1 MARHKTIT
9 REQILESAYT
19 LVVEQGFKR
28 FTARN
33 IAAEIGCSTQPIYLE
48 FNNMAELRDAVM
60 ERIKQELTEKFNKVY
75 TNDPVIDM
83 ALTYIDFA
91 LENHNLYQAV
101 FVEDHFGVDDM
112 RSFSINAAQKRLENY
127 EAVQHLSAAQK
138 NNIISGLW
146 IVATGIADLMTSG
159 FISMSHA
166 QMIDVLQVVIQEF
179 IENGRLSG
187 NTGEDIITRAARQS
201 SQQNH
206 NGK

>member
-9 REQILESAYT
+9 REQILESAYR

-48 FNNMAELRDAVM
+48 FSNMAELREAVM
-60 ERIKQELTEKFNKVY
+60 DRIKQELTDNFDKVY
-75 TNDPVIDM
+75 TNDPVIDL

-91 LENHNLYQAV
+91 SENRNLYQAV

-112 RSFSINAAQKRLENY
+112 RAFAISSAMKRLDKHPEIGNLT
-127 EAVQHLSAAQK
+127 QMQK
-138 NNIISGLW
+138 ANVISGLW

-159 FISMSHA
+159 FITLSHA
-166 QMIDVLQVVIQEF
+166 QMVDILEVVESELI
-179 IENGRLSG
+179 NNDKLSEHR
-187 NTGEDIITRAARQS
+187 GEDIISLAARKA
-201 SQQNH
+201 NM
-206 NGK
+206 

>member
-9 REQILESAYT
+9 REQILESAYA
-19 LVVEQGFKR
+19 LVVSQGFKK

-48 FNNMAELRDAVM
+48 FSNMAELREAVM
-60 ERIKQELTEKFNKVY
+60 DKIKRELTEKFDKVY
-75 TNDPVIDM
+75 TNDPVIDL

-112 RSFSINAAQKRLENY
+112 RTFAINAALKRLDQY
-127 EAVQHLSAAQK
+127 ESVQNLSDTQK
-138 NNIISGLW
+138 GNVISGLW

-159 FISMSHA
+159 FITMSHS
-166 QMIDVLQVVIQEF
+166 QMVEILNVVIKEL
-179 IENGRLSG
+179 IENDRLSMHS
-187 NTGEDIITRAARQS
+187 GEDIIAQVTRAARE
-201 SQQNH
+201 N
-206 NGK
+206 

>member
-9 REQILESAYT
+9 REQILESAYR

-48 FNNMAELRDAVM
+48 FSNMAELREAVM
-60 ERIKQELTEKFNKVY
+60 DRIKQELTDNFDKVY
-75 TNDPVIDM
+75 TNDPVIDL

-91 LENHNLYQAV
+91 SENRNLYQAV

-112 RSFSINAAQKRLENY
+112 RAFAISSAMNRLDQHPEIGNLTQMQKAN
-127 EAVQHLSAAQK
+127 V
-138 NNIISGLW
+138 ISGLW

-159 FISMSHA
+159 FITLSHA
-166 QMIDVLQVVIQEF
+166 QMVDILEIVESELINNDK
-179 IENGRLSG
+179 LSEHR
-187 NTGEDIITRAARQS
+187 GEDIISLAARKA
-201 SQQNH
+201 NM
-206 NGK
+206 

>member
-9 REQILESAYT
+9 REQILESAYA
-19 LVVEQGFKR
+19 LVVEQGFRR

-48 FNNMAELRDAVM
+48 FNNMAELKDAVM
-60 ERIKQELTEKFNKVY
+60 QRIKQELTDKFNKVY

-101 FVEDHFGVDDM
+101 FVEDHFGIDDM
-112 RSFSINAAQKRLENY
+112 RSFAIDAAQKRLDNY
-127 EAVQHLSAAQK
+127 EVVKGLTDTQK
-138 NNIISGLW
+138 SNIISGLW
-146 IVATGIADLMTSG
+146 IVATGIADLMTAG

-166 QMIDVLQVVIQEF
+166 QMIDVLQVVVQEF
-179 IENGRLSG
+179 IENDRLSG
-187 NTGEDIITRAARQS
+187 NTGEDIIAMAARKTGVK
-201 SQQNH
+201 N
-206 NGK
+206 NK